1 MQTDGT
7 PGRGAFFEE
16 AENLRKDVTFVGIR
30 NCALQTPAFAELKAI
45 YDDRDT
51 VARQWKADGRKVIG
65 KLGCDVPDEL
75 IIAAGMLPVQVY
87 ADADKPLDETNKY
100 LEYAFDPMVR
110 AQFERLVDGTYA
122 ELIDALAISNST
134 DVVIRVFLY
143 LRELHRVEPE
153 KAVPPVAFIDWLFS
167 RHRLHQTRD
176 EFVIELFK
184 KQVEDWAGHA
194 VTDEEIRAAGR
205 LCNENRQALREM
217 AQLRHGEAVHIS
229 GSEALVII
237 GAGLFMEKAR
247 HTELVRQVTEAAASW
262 PVLTGPRIFYTG
274 ANQEDTALYEKIEES
289 GLVIVGED
297 TDWGDR
303 SYDRDFNMTY
313 PVIRAIVDRYLLR
326 EFSARKSTP
335 AQRVEALDREV
346 NAAGAQ
352 GVIFY
357 TNQFDEVAT
366 WDMPKQRRSLESRG
380 IRHTTF
386 GRMQWPACKNEGLD
400 EKLAAFAAEMKG
412 GVQ

>member
-1 MQTDGT
+1 M
-7 PGRGAFFEE
+7 
-16 AENLRKDVTFVGIR
+16 GIR
-30 NCALQTPAFAELKAI
+30 ECALQTPAFAALKAV
-45 YDDRDT
+45 YDHRDT
-51 VARQWKADGRKVIG
+51 VARQWKAAGKKVIG

-87 ADADKPLDETNKY
+87 ADAQKPLHETNRY

-134 DVVIRVFLY
+134 DVVIRIWLY

-167 RHRLHQTRD
+167 RHRLHQTHD
-176 EFVIELFK
+176 ESVVALFR
-184 KQVEDWAGHA
+184 KQVEEWAGHP
-194 VTDEEIRAAGR
+194 VTDEEIRAAGQ

-217 AQLRHGEAVHIS
+217 ALLRHGEQVRIC

-237 GAGLFMEKAR
+237 GAGLFMERAA
-247 HTELVRQVTEAAASW
+247 HTALVKQVTEAAKGW
-262 PVLTGPRIFYTG
+262 PVLTGPRVYYTG
-274 ANQEDTALYEKIEES
+274 ANHEDISLYEKIEAN

-297 TDWGDR
+297 TDWGER
-303 SYDRDFNMTY
+303 CFDRDFNMTY

-335 AQRVEALDREV
+335 AQRQEALDREV
-346 NAAGAQ
+346 DAAGAQ

-380 IRHTTF
+380 IKHTTF
-386 GRMQWPACKNEGLD
+386 GRMQWPVCRNEGLD
-400 EKLAAFAAEMKG
+400 EKLAGFAAEMKG
-412 GVQ
+412 GVL